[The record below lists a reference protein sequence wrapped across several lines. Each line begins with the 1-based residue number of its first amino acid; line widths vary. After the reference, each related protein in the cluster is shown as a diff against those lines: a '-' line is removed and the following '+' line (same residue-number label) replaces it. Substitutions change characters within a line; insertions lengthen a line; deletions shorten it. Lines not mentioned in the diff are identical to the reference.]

1 MFTVNGAAY
10 GDSYAVT
17 WDNGQLSGTPLIVSM
32 LTEQVGDTVVV
43 PPTGPVYELTLTD
56 PKSVIAAL
64 LDLTTVDSITGDAP
78 VVVPPVEE
86 GVVY

>member
-10 GDSYAVT
+10 GESYAVT
-17 WDNGQLSGTPLIVSM
+17 WDNGELSGDPTITGM
-32 LTEQVGDTVVV
+32 LTERVGETVVV
-43 PPTGPVYELTLTD
+43 PPVGPVYELALDD

-78 VVVPPVEE
+78 VVVPPVEA